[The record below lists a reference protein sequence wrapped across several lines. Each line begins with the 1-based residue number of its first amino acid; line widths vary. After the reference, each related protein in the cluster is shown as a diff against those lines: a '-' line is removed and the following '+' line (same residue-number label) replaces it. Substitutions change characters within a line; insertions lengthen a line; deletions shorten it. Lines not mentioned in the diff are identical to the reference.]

1 MLSNELLTVCTK
13 VKAMYGKRIKNDGL
27 LKLFAV
33 KDYFS
38 AVNYLKT
45 NTNYSECLYKYN
57 LEQLD
62 RISLEEILLKQYC
75 NVMNRLSFYIK
86 NDYERL
92 EFLYKQPI
100 LKNEIITRE
109 YFKGIEQV
117 FPLLKDKEKEI
128 LEKQI
133 KTITNEIETYNLNQA
148 VIIKKV
154 KKLFE
159 TYFRFYDDNIIVIV
173 AFSELFKIEIKS
185 IITILEIKW
194 YGLDLDASKQYIDLS
209 G

>member
-1 MLSNELLTVCTK
+1 MLSNELLTVCIK
-13 VKAMYGKRIKNDGL
+13 VKAMYGKRIKKEEL
-27 LKLFAV
+27 LELFAA
-33 KDYFS
+33 KDYFG

-100 LKNEIITRE
+100 LKNEMITRE
-109 YFKGIEQV
+109 YFKNIEQI
-117 FPLLKDKEKEI
+117 FPLLKKKEKET
-128 LEKQI
+128 LGRQI
-133 KTITNEIETYNLNQA
+133 EIISNEIETYNLNQA
-148 VIIKKV
+148 VIIKKI
-154 KKLFE
+154 KKWFK
-159 TYFRFYDDNIIVIV
+159 TYYRFYDDNVLVIV
-173 AFSELFKIEIKS
+173 AFSELFKIEIKN

-194 YGLDLDASKQYIDLS
+194 YGLDSDAAKQYIDLS
-209 G
+209 C